1 MARHSC
7 LLQALGRFG
16 DHMFAGQDSTMEPK
30 HGTTFLSLASIRSL
44 DAMDSMFAVA
54 ELDGATMIVTL
65 TVMKGYLLV
74 LNVSNCYEVA

>member
-1 MARHSC
+1 MARGYNPSTARHSC

-16 DHMFAGQDSTMEPK
+16 DHIG
-30 HGTTFLSLASIRSL
+30 
-44 DAMDSMFAVA
+44 AMDSIVFAVA

-74 LNVSNCYEVA
+74 LNVSNCYEIA